1 MMLAAEEI
9 ASYRDEKAGTKMG
22 YTALEAMSKE
32 NFKRYGV
39 DYGPQQSPYQSHDGN
54 DLKSAA
60 LRFIHERC
68 EDLLFDYSNWVK
80 EMVGNFYCGV

>member
-1 MMLAAEEI
+1 
-9 ASYRDEKAGTKMG
+9 MG

-39 DYGPQQSPYQSHDGN
+39 DYGPHQPPFQNYDGN

-60 LRFIHERC
+60 L
-68 EDLLFDYSNWVK
+68 
-80 EMVGNFYCGV
+80 